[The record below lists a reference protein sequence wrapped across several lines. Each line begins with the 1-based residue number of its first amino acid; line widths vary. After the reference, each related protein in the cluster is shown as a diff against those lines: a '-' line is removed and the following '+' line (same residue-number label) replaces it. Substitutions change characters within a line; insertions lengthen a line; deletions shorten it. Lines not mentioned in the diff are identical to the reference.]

1 MRTGKLQGIATAART
16 ARLQLFFSG
25 LVLAFSPLHASDDL
39 LLDDVEGA
47 IQLLG
52 DGFVIEAI
60 SAPDLTSPADWV
72 GRGAGEYYFRYV
84 SGNDHGKH
92 EQVELHRPDP
102 ENPNLA
108 WSRHIGDTI
117 IEETTVID
125 GQGIRIHTETDIEH
139 GYRVEIH
146 PGISIPAGSKQG
158 DTWTSDNTLT
168 VFDLDAP
175 DKIAYTG
182 SMIAQRRYVG
192 AYRVK
197 VPAGLFDTILLEEDY
212 KVRIGPL
219 KGEDIRY
226 VFYAKGVG
234 VVAEVEGIRASAL
247 IVFRTKQ
254 KSAKVLERYPLQ

>member
-1 MRTGKLQGIATAART
+1 MHTDKRQRISAAGLTA
-16 ARLQLFFSG
+16 G
-25 LVLAFSPLHASDDL
+25 LMLSFSPLHASDDL
-39 LLDDVEGA
+39 SIGDVEGA
-47 IQLLG
+47 FQLLG
-52 DGFVIEAI
+52 DDFLIEAI
-60 SAPDLTSPADWV
+60 PAPDLIRPADWV
-72 GRGAGEYYFRYV
+72 GRGAGEYHFRYV
-84 SGNDHGKH
+84 SGDDHGKH

-102 ENPNLA
+102 ENPHLA

-139 GYRVEIH
+139 GYRVELH
-146 PGISIPAGSKQG
+146 PGISIPAGSKKG
-158 DTWTSDNTLT
+158 DLWTADNTLT
-168 VFDLDAP
+168 VFDLDQP
-175 DKIAYTG
+175 GKIAYTG

-247 IVFRTKQ
+247 IVFRMKK